1 MSEQRKKV
9 VLAYSGGLDTSV
21 AIKWIPE
28 KYNMD
33 VITVTIDL
41 GAVKDLDAI
50 REKALKI
57 GAKKAIVI
65 DAKDTF
71 VKYFIFPALQAGAL
85 YEGVYPL
92 ATALGRPLIAK
103 LLADV
108 AHEEKADAVAHGCT
122 GKGNDQVR
130 LDVSLQVLNPKL
142 QIIAPVREWK
152 MTRDEEIRY
161 AEEHNIPVEAKI
173 KSPYSTD
180 ENLWGRSIECG
191 ILEDPWAEPPEEVYK
206 WTKNANDAPDAPE
219 YMEIHFE
226 KGVPVAINDEEM
238 DGVTL
243 INTLNARGGKHGVGR
258 IDHLENRLVGIKS
271 REIYESPAAIILHT
285 AHKSLEG
292 MIMTKDALRFK
303 DIVSSH
309 YADLIYNGLW
319 FSAFHQDLVAY
330 VLSSQRLMKGTIRM
344 KLTKGTCTVVGR
356 KSPMSLY
363 SEKLATYQ
371 KEDTF
376 DHSASLGF
384 IKIYGLPVKIQAQK
398 QMDVLAGREA
408 LHLDSIM
415 PPKVKSLG
423 KAEGDKKR

>member
-1 MSEQRKKV
+1 MSEKREKV

-41 GAVKDLDAI
+41 GAVKDLEGI
-50 REKALKI
+50 RQKALKI
-57 GAKKAIVI
+57 GAKKAIVV
-65 DAKDTF
+65 DAKETF
-71 VKYFIFPALQAGAL
+71 VKYFIYPALRAGAL

-130 LDVSLQVLNPKL
+130 LDVSLNVLNPNL
-142 QIIAPVREWK
+142 QIIAPVREWR

-191 ILEDPWAEPPEEVYK
+191 VLEDPWAEPPEEVYK
-206 WTKNANDAPDAPE
+206 WTKNPKETPDEPE
-219 YMEIHFE
+219 YLEIHFDR
-226 KGVPVAINDEEM
+226 GIPVAINNEEM
-238 DGVTL
+238 DGIII

-271 REIYESPAAIILHT
+271 REIYEAPAANILHT
-285 AHKSLEG
+285 AHRALEG

-303 DIVSSH
+303 ETVSTQ

-319 FSAFHQDLVAY
+319 FSAFHQDLMAY
-330 VLSSQRLMKGTIRM
+330 VMSSQRIMNGTIRVR
-344 KLTKGTCTVVGR
+344 LSKGTCTVVGR
-356 KSPMSLY
+356 KSPLSLY

-376 DHSASLGF
+376 DHSASVGF

-398 QMDVLAGREA
+398 QMDVLVGRKT
-408 LHLDSIM
+408 LQLDSIM
-415 PPKVKSLG
+415 PPKLKPVKAS
-423 KAEGDKKR
+423 E

>member
-21 AIKWIPE
+21 AIKWISE
-28 KYNMD
+28 KYTMD

-41 GAVKDLDAI
+41 GAVKDLEAI
-50 REKALKI
+50 RQKALKI

-71 VKYFIFPALQAGAL
+71 VKYFVFPALQAGAL

-108 AHEEKADAVAHGCT
+108 ADEEKADAVAHGCT

-130 LDVSLQVLNPKL
+130 LDVSLQVLNPNL
-142 QIIAPVREWK
+142 QIIAPVREWR

-191 ILEDPWAEPPEEVYK
+191 VLEDPWVEPPEDVYK
-206 WTKNANDAPDAPE
+206 WTKSPGEISDEPE
-219 YMEIHFE
+219 YVEIQFE
-226 KGVPVAINDEEM
+226 RGIPVAINGEEM
-238 DGVTL
+238 DAVSL
-243 INTLNARGGKHGVGR
+243 INTLNAWGGKHGIGR

-271 REIYESPAAIILHT
+271 REIYEAPAAVILHT
-285 AHKSLEG
+285 AHRALEG
-292 MIMTKDALRFK
+292 MVITKDALRFK
-303 DIVSSH
+303 DIVSSY

-330 VLSSQRLMKGTIRM
+330 ILSSQRLIKGTIRV
-344 KLTKGTCTVVGR
+344 KLFNGTCTVVGR
-356 KSPMSLY
+356 KSPLSLY

-371 KEDTF
+371 KEDSF
-376 DHSASLGF
+376 DHNASLGF
-384 IKIYGLPVKIQAQK
+384 IKIYGLSLKTQSQK

-408 LHLDSIM
+408 LRLDSIM
-415 PPKVKSLG
+415 PPKIKPVEIS
-423 KAEGDKKR
+423 EPEEKR

>member
-1 MSEQRKKV
+1 MSEQREKV

-33 VITVTIDL
+33 VVTVTIDL
-41 GAVKDLDAI
+41 GAVKDLEGI
-50 REKALKI
+50 RQKALKI

-65 DAKDTF
+65 DAMDTF

-130 LDVSLQVLNPKL
+130 LDVSLQVLNHKL
-142 QIIAPVREWK
+142 RIIAPVREWK

-191 ILEDPWAEPPEEVYK
+191 VLEDPWAEPPEEVYK
-206 WTKNANDAPDAPE
+206 WTKTAKDAPDEPE
-219 YMEIHFE
+219 YLEIHFE
-226 KGVPVAINDEEM
+226 RGIPVAINEEEM
-238 DGVTL
+238 DGVAL
-243 INTLNARGGKHGVGR
+243 INMLNARGGNHGVGR
-258 IDHLENRLVGIKS
+258 IDHMENRLVGIKS
-271 REIYESPAAIILHT
+271 REIYEAPAAIVLHT
-285 AHKSLEG
+285 AHKALEG

-303 DIVSSH
+303 DIVSAH
-309 YADLIYNGLW
+309 YADLVYNGLW

-330 VLSSQRLMKGTIRM
+330 VLSNQRLMKGTIRVR
-344 KLTKGTCTVVGR
+344 LSKGTCTVVGR
-356 KSPMSLY
+356 KSPLSLY

-398 QMDVLAGREA
+398 QMDILTGKDS

-415 PPKVKSLG
+415 PPKVKSI
-423 KAEGDKKR
+423 KASEVDK

>member
-1 MSEQRKKV
+1 
-9 VLAYSGGLDTSV
+9 
-21 AIKWIPE
+21 
-28 KYNMD
+28 
-33 VITVTIDL
+33 
-41 GAVKDLDAI
+41 
-50 REKALKI
+50 
-57 GAKKAIVI
+57 
-65 DAKDTF
+65 
-71 VKYFIFPALQAGAL
+71 LQAGAL

-191 ILEDPWAEPPEEVYK
+191 VLEDPWTEPPEEVYK
-206 WTKNANDAPDAPE
+206 WTKNAQDAPDEPE

-226 KGVPVAINDEEM
+226 KGIPVVLNDEEM

-243 INTLNARGGKHGVGR
+243 INTLNAKGGKHGVGR

-271 REIYESPAAIILHT
+271 REIYESPAAVILHT
-285 AHKSLEG
+285 AHKALEG

-303 DIVSSH
+303 DIVSVH

-330 VLSSQRLMKGTIRM
+330 VLSSQRLMKGTIRVR
-344 KLTKGTCTVVGR
+344 LSKGTCTVVGR
-356 KSPMSLY
+356 KSPLSLY

-376 DHSASLGF
+376 DHSAALGF

-398 QMDVLAGREA
+398 QMGILTGKES

-415 PPKVKSLG
+415 PPKVKSI
-423 KAEGDKKR
+423 KASEADK

>member
-28 KYNMD
+28 KYHMD

-108 AHEEKADAVAHGCT
+108 ALEENADAVAHGCT

-130 LDVSLQVLNPKL
+130 LDVSLQVLNPRL
-142 QIIAPVREWK
+142 QIIAPVREWR

-191 ILEDPWAEPPEEVYK
+191 VLEDPWIEPPEEVYK
-206 WTKNANDAPDAPE
+206 WTKNAKDAPDESE
-219 YMEIHFE
+219 YIKIEFARGI
-226 KGVPVAINDEEM
+226 PIAINDEEM

-243 INTLNARGGKHGVGR
+243 INTLNAWGGKHGVGR

-271 REIYESPAAIILHT
+271 REIYESPAAVILHT
-285 AHKSLEG
+285 AHKALEG

-303 DIVSSH
+303 DIISAQ

-330 VLSSQRLMKGTIRM
+330 VLSNQRLMNGTIRM
-344 KLTKGTCTVVGR
+344 RLSKGTCTVVGR
-356 KSPMSLY
+356 KSPLSLY
-363 SEKLATYQ
+363 NEKLATYQ

-376 DHSASLGF
+376 DHSAALGF

-398 QMDVLAGREA
+398 QMDILAGREA

-415 PPKVKSLG
+415 PPKVKLI
-423 KAEGDKKR
+423 DKSGGG

>member
-1 MSEQRKKV
+1 MSEQREKV

-33 VITVTIDL
+33 VVTVTIDL
-41 GAVKDLDAI
+41 GAVKDLEGI
-50 REKALKI
+50 RQKALKI

-65 DAKDTF
+65 DAKDIF

-130 LDVSLQVLNPKL
+130 LDVSLQVLNHKL
-142 QIIAPVREWK
+142 RIIAPVREWK

-191 ILEDPWAEPPEEVYK
+191 VLEDPWAEPPEEVYK
-206 WTKNANDAPDAPE
+206 WTKTAKDAPDEPE
-219 YMEIHFE
+219 YLEIHFE
-226 KGVPVAINDEEM
+226 RGIPVAINEEEM
-238 DGVTL
+238 DGVAL
-243 INTLNARGGKHGVGR
+243 INMLNARGGNHGVGR
-258 IDHLENRLVGIKS
+258 IDHMENRLVGIKS
-271 REIYESPAAIILHT
+271 REIYEAPAAIVLHT
-285 AHKSLEG
+285 AHKALEG

-303 DIVSSH
+303 DIVSAH
-309 YADLIYNGLW
+309 YADLVYNGLW

-330 VLSSQRLMKGTIRM
+330 VLSNQRLMKGTIRVR
-344 KLTKGTCTVVGR
+344 LSKGTCTVVGR
-356 KSPMSLY
+356 KSPLSLY

-398 QMDVLAGREA
+398 QMDILTGKDS

-415 PPKVKSLG
+415 PPKVKSI
-423 KAEGDKKR
+423 KASEVDK